1 MGGERGQATV
11 EWAALVLLLALVLG
25 ALVAF
30 GLRVDGRS
38 YGGSLARAIVCA
50 VRGGCDQGR
59 DALRLAYGPRDA
71 ALVRNYAPNIVY
83 EPGEKEIP
91 IDYRRCRNG
100 KCGNAP
106 TDRSL
111 DVSQTSAGLPA
122 TAFTHVLHQGGSTFI
137 QYWLYYPDSNTTWA
151 GSDKLFK
158 YSPPGVR
165 LVSRL
170 VTGKWRYPGFHND
183 DWEDS

>member
-1 MGGERGQATV
+1 
-11 EWAALVLLLALVLG
+11 
-25 ALVAF
+25 
-30 GLRVDGRS
+30 
-38 YGGSLARAIVCA
+38 
-50 VRGGCDQGR
+50 
-59 DALRLAYGPRDA
+59 
-71 ALVRNYAPNIVY
+71 VY

-91 IDYRRCRNG
+91 FDYRRCRNG

-122 TAFTHVLHQGGSTFI
+122 TAFTHVLHQDGSTFI